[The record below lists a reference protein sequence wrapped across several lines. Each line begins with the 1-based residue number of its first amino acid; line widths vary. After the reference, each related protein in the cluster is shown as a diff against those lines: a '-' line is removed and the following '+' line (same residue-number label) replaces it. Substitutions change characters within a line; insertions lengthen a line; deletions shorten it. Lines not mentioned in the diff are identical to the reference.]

1 MGDKERT
8 EDQPTED
15 ERQWAFF
22 ISIVVAVKN
31 AAVFIRNGIVRSFM
45 GMKGRGLVASA

>member
-31 AAVFIRNGIVRSFM
+31 AAVFIRNEIALSSM
-45 GMKGRGLVASA
+45 GMKGRDLAASA